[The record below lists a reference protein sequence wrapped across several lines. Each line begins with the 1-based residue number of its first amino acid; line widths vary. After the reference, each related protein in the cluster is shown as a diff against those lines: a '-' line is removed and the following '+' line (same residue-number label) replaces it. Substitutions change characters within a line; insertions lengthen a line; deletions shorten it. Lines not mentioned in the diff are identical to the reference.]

1 MTKPLLCA
9 IFTNLL
15 FLSINYFSK
24 GESMECLK
32 SMFAGV
38 EPGTLTAFIGY
49 LILMVII
56 GILFCKKTKTIS
68 GYLLG
73 GRGIGSWVTAL
84 SAQASDMSGWL
95 LMGLP
100 GAIYLGGMGDAWVA
114 IGLAIGTF
122 LNWIIVA
129 PRLRLYTE
137 KTESLTLS
145 SYFSER
151 FKDPS
156 GMLRVVS
163 SMIILLFFT
172 IYAAS
177 GLVAAG
183 KLFESMLKMPYEV
196 AVITGAVVVLAYTLI
211 GGYLAVCWTDLVQ
224 GALMFCAIIIVPVI
238 AFHAGGGIEPVAHAC
253 ASKGLSLFPGEG
265 SKLTWLAI
273 ISCAVWGLGYFGQ
286 PHILS
291 RFMSIKDVKLFPRT
305 TTIAMIWVIISLCGA
320 VAVALTAM
328 PIYKGLPAGEAEKI
342 FIKLIADF
350 FNPWIGGVLLAAI
363 MAAIM
368 STIDSQ
374 LLVTTSALTEDF
386 YRRVIRRNASVKE
399 AVWVSRG
406 FVVVITII
414 ATIFALFPSD
424 TIFNIVKFAWGGFGA
439 AFGPV
444 VIMSL
449 YSKRTTWISALAG
462 MVAGTVVM
470 LIWYFLGLNKYMY
483 EILPGFIV
491 NFVVIIAVNFFVKQ
505 KDEEILKGFA
515 EVRNALKAKDA
526 EKAEK
531 AEEA

>member
-1 MTKPLLCA
+1 
-9 IFTNLL
+9 
-15 FLSINYFSK
+15 
-24 GESMECLK
+24 MECLK

-38 EPGTLTAFIGY
+38 EPGTLTAFVGY

-56 GILFCKKTKTIS
+56 GAIFCKKTETLS

-73 GRGIGSWVTAL
+73 GRGVGSWVTAL

-114 IGLAIGTF
+114 IGLALGTF
-122 LNWIIVA
+122 FNWIIVA
-129 PRLRLYTE
+129 PRLRIYTE

-156 GMLRVVS
+156 GMLRVIS
-163 SMIILLFFT
+163 SLIILLFFT

-183 KLFESMLKMPYEV
+183 KLFESMLKMPYEA
-196 AVITGAVVVLAYTLI
+196 AVIAGAVVVLAYTLM
-211 GGYLAVCWTDLVQ
+211 GGYLAVCWTDLIQ
-224 GALMFCAIIIVPVI
+224 GTLMFIAIIAVPVI
-238 AFHAGGGIEPVAHAC
+238 ATFAGGGIDPIIKAC
-253 ASKGLSLFPGEG
+253 SEKGLALLPGEG
-265 SKLTWLAI
+265 SNLTWIAI

-305 TTIAMIWVIISLCGA
+305 TTIAMIWVVISLCGA

-328 PIYKGLPAGEAEKI
+328 PIYKSLPASEAEKV
-342 FIKLIADF
+342 FIKLITDF

-399 AVWVSRG
+399 SVWVSRG
-406 FVVVITII
+406 FVVVITIL

-449 YSKRTTWISALAG
+449 YSKRTTWQSALAG
-462 MVAGTVVM
+462 MLSGTIVM
-470 LIWYFLGLNKYMY
+470 LVWYFLGWNKYMY

-505 KDEEILKGFA
+505 KNQEILNCFD
-515 EVRNALKAKDA
+515 EVKNALKAK
-526 EKAEK
+526 EPEK
-531 AEEA
+531 AEEAKEA

>member
-1 MTKPLLCA
+1 MKR
-9 IFTNLL
+9 
-15 FLSINYFSK
+15 
-24 GESMECLK
+24 GETMDWFNT
-32 SMFAGV
+32 MFAGV
-38 EPGTLTAFIGY
+38 VPGTLAAFVAY
-49 LILMVII
+49 LLMMVIV
-56 GILFCKKTKTIS
+56 GALFCKKSDSLS

-73 GRGIGSWVTAL
+73 GRGVGSWVTAL

-114 IGLAIGTF
+114 IGLALGTL
-122 LNWIIVA
+122 LNWLIIG
-129 PRLRLYTE
+129 PRLRVYTE
-137 KTESLTLS
+137 KTDALTLS
-145 SYFSER
+145 SYFAKR

-156 GMLRVVS
+156 GLLRVVS
-163 SMIILLFFT
+163 ALIILLFFT

-177 GLVAAG
+177 GMVAAG
-183 KLFESMLKMPYEV
+183 KLFESMLKIPYTTS
-196 AVITGAVVVLAYTLI
+196 VIIGAAVVLAYTLM

-224 GALMFCAIIIVPVI
+224 GTLMFVAIIAVPIV
-238 AFHAGGGIEPVAHAC
+238 ALYNGGGIEPIVQEC

-265 SKLTWLAI
+265 SKLTWLSI

-305 TTIAMIWVIISLCGA
+305 TAIAMTWVIISLAGA

-328 PIYKGLPAGEAEKI
+328 PLYKGLTGSEAEKV
-342 FIKLIADF
+342 FINLISDF
-350 FNPWIGGVLLAAI
+350 FNPWLGGVLLAAI

-386 YRRVIRRNASVKE
+386 YLRVVRRNASVTE
-399 AVWVSRG
+399 SVWVSRG
-406 FVVVITII
+406 FVMVI
-414 ATIFALFPSD
+414 ALVAAGFALFPSD

-462 MVAGTVVM
+462 MVAGTAVM
-470 LIWYFLGLNKYMY
+470 LVWYFLGWNRYMY

-491 NFVVIIAVNFFVKQ
+491 NFAVIIIVNLLVKQ
-505 KDEEILKGFA
+505 NNAEIIKDFDD
-515 EVRNALKAKDA
+515 VKAVISA
-526 EKAEK
+526 
-531 AEEA
+531 AEEKTSADA